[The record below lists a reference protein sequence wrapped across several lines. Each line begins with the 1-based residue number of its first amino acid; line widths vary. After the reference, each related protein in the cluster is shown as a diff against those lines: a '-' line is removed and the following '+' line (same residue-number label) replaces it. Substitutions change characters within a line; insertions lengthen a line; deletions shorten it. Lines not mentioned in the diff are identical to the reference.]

1 MDLVGFLAAMHNLK
15 RYEATSSS
23 SSSRG
28 SSSGHSGRSLDS
40 SGSESESGD
49 ATLSQGCLDF
59 SRSLTLNQL
68 TSMEVEQTGKG
79 EATRKNGQDPE
90 RIKMVLTQGAC
101 QCNRKCHRRVSFKIL
116 LSVCIAFWSLTK
128 GAQDCLLPACR
139 YINLL
144 FPYFP
149 IPYFPLGINAKKVT
163 PNSSQ
168 ANFFRIRVHPSTCQP
183 RLWSLQNPCWHQRDE
198 AEDQSDDEST
208 LSSSENSSKGSRG
221 QWQIQGGMWNKP
233 RCWTYLC

>member
-1 MDLVGFLAAMHNLK
+1 MGFLAAMHNLK

-128 GAQDCLLPACR
+128 GAQDCLLPACS

-144 FPYFP
+144 FPYIFP
-149 IPYFPLGINAKKVT
+149 FHISHLELMPKRLPQTVPKQISLQSGFTHPLANQGCGVSRTRAGINV
-163 PNSSQ
+163 
-168 ANFFRIRVHPSTCQP
+168 
-183 RLWSLQNPCWHQRDE
+183 
-198 AEDQSDDEST
+198 
-208 LSSSENSSKGSRG
+208 
-221 QWQIQGGMWNKP
+221 MKP
-233 RCWTYLC
+233 RINLMMSPRCPAAKTPPRAPGGSGRYKVGCETSLGVEHIYVK